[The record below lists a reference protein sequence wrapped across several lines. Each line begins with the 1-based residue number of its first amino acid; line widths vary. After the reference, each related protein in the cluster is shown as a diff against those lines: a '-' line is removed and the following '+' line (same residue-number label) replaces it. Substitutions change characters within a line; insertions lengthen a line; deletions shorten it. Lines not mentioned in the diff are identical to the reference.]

1 MFDLQITFVKS
12 SEIVLLLTVANVS
25 MGGFVSLFK
34 TSVVELIKI
43 EVTVYGYVAY
53 WKIAPTTDVLQ
64 RKSFEAMRAAVLED
78 NYGQIPFCYE
88 KCMWKIRLVS

>member
-64 RKSFEAMRAAVLED
+64 RKSFD
-78 NYGQIPFCYE
+78 WSYGSSCFRRQLRTDSFLLWE
-88 KCMWKIRLVS
+88 MHVKNSFG

>member
-1 MFDLQITFVKS
+1 MFDLQITSVKS

-43 EVTVYGYVAY
+43 EITVYGYVAY
-53 WKIAPTTDVLQ
+53 
-64 RKSFEAMRAAVLED
+64 
-78 NYGQIPFCYE
+78 
-88 KCMWKIRLVS
+88 

>member
-1 MFDLQITFVKS
+1 MFDLQITSVKS

-53 WKIAPTTDVLQ
+53 WKIASNHRRFTEEIFWSYGGSCFRRQLRTD
-64 RKSFEAMRAAVLED
+64 SFLLWEMHVK
-78 NYGQIPFCYE
+78 NSFG
-88 KCMWKIRLVS
+88 